1 LRDPY
6 AGEHGARL
14 QRRGARA
21 GSASR
26 RARIGVLSTMPAAVP
41 AIVRRRVPAAMAALV
56 GMVVRIFV
64 RMVVR
69 MLVRMVLRMALR
81 VVVRMF
87 MRRFV
92 RRFVRVAVAVAVFV
106 CMVMRAVAR
115 IAAELVLPR
124 AMGIAMP
131 AIRSAA
137 HVAGL
142 MRMARMP
149 VAAQVEAGGRGF
161 GPDKYG
167 YGLSAHDRHSTPW
180 GYYRVKY
187 SIQEIP
193 MKIGELAKAA
203 GTTVETVRYYEKE
216 GLLPAP
222 ERGVNNYRSYGPVHA
237 ERLRLIRNC
246 RALDM
251 TQDEIRAILSL
262 ADSHGADC
270 GPINEIFEDHMRHVD
285 ERIAELTQL
294 KSQLSALR
302 QRCASARPH
311 AEDCGILHGLAE
323 LQVEQ
328 RPERHT
334 HLG

>member
-1 LRDPY
+1 MLPMRV
-6 AGEHGARL
+6 AA
-14 QRRGARA
+14 A
-21 GSASR
+21 
-26 RARIGVLSTMPAAVP
+26 MPTIACMVVAAFMAVP
-41 AIVRRRVPAAMAALV
+41 MVAF
-56 GMVVRIFV
+56 MVVV
-64 RMVVR
+64 
-69 MLVRMVLRMALR
+69 
-81 VVVRMF
+81 
-87 MRRFV
+87 
-92 RRFVRVAVAVAVFV
+92 
-106 CMVMRAVAR
+106 
-115 IAAELVLPR
+115 
-124 AMGIAMP
+124 
-131 AIRSAA
+131 
-137 HVAGL
+137 
-142 MRMARMP
+142 MP
-149 VAAQVEAGGRGF
+149 VAVVMAMVVIKTMVMSTVMPVVVPAPMDVGVRRF
-161 GPDKYG
+161 GPDKDG
-167 YGLSAHDRHSTPW
+167 YRLSAHVRHSTPW

-187 SIQEIP
+187 SILEIP

-222 ERGVNNYRSYGPVHA
+222 ERGVNNYRSYGPLHA

-251 TQDEIRAILSL
+251 TQDEIRAILTL
-262 ADSHGADC
+262 ADSQGADC

-294 KSQLSALR
+294 KAQLSALR

-323 LQVEQ
+323 MQVEQ